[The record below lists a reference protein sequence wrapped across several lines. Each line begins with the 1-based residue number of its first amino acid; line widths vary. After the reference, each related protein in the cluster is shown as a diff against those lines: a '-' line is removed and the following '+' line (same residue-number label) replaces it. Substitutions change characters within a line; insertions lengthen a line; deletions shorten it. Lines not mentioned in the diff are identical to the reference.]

1 MKALRPEGGWRIQG
15 TPGRPMQ
22 LILVS
27 DGERGGGGLE
37 GWAEGLR
44 DQSDCDVDLSRM
56 KPTGEHRARSGLIW
70 FMFST
75 DHSDLCA
82 KN

>member
-1 MKALRPEGGWRIQG
+1 MKALRPEGGSCIQG
-15 TPGRPMQ
+15 TPGRPVR
-22 LILVS
+22 LSLVN
-27 DGERGGGGLE
+27 DGERRGGGLE
-37 GWAEGLR
+37 GWAEGLQ
-44 DQSDCDVDLSRM
+44 DQSDCGIDLSRM
-56 KPTGEHRARSGLIW
+56 RPTGERRARSGLIW